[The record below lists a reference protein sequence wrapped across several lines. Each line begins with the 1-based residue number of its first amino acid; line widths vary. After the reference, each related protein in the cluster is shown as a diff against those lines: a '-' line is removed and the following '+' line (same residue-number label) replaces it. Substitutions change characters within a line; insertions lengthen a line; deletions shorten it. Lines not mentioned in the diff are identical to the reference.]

1 MKCFV
6 DVPDLDVDGFKH
18 IGDGKIRLY
27 KGGGGGGP
35 QTTTSYSTN
44 LPEYAKPY
52 YEELLKQTG
61 KSIFKTD
68 AEGNVTGVQPYQPY
82 TNERIAGFTPEEKA
96 IQQQTMGLTTRPEF
110 GSATQGLT
118 GAGATSGAAAGTGLT
133 QAFGY
138 QASPLE
144 RLGVRAGGPFGGRE
158 ASYYMSPFQM
168 GVSDVAAR
176 EVQRRADLQNRD
188 EAMASIGRGTFG
200 GARQA
205 LMQAERERGTQQA
218 ISDIYTRGQQAS
230 FESAQQQFERD
241 RAARMRA
248 QESTLQAE
256 MDRRRLEQQ
265 GAQFEA
271 GLGKDIGLAGLG
283 YGIDASKGLGALGAT
298 AQKAELERLA
308 ASGDAAAQERLQQ
321 QERLDLNYQQ
331 EMEKRNYER
340 GLLEYYSN
348 ILRGTAGALGST
360 QVQYQARPSLGQQ
373 AAGLGIAGLGAYLR
387 S

>member
-1 MKCFV
+1 MKWFT
-6 DVPDLDVDGFKH
+6 DTPDLDVDGFKH
-18 IGDGKIRLY
+18 VGDGKIRLY
-27 KGGGGGGP
+27 KGGGGGP

-61 KSIFKTD
+61 KSVFTTD
-68 AEGNVTGVQPYQPY
+68 SSGNVTGIQDYQPY
-82 TNERIAGFTPEEKA
+82 TGERIAGFTPQEQQ
-96 IQQQTMGLTTRPEF
+96 IQQQVIGQQTRPEF
-110 GSATQGLT
+110 GMATQGLT
-118 GAGATSGAAAGTGLT
+118 GAGAMSGAAAGTGLQ

-144 RLGVRAGGPFGGRE
+144 RMGVRAGGPFGMGQ
-158 ASYYMSPFQM
+158 AAFYMSPYQM

-176 EVQRRADLQNRD
+176 EVQRRADIDKQQ
-188 EAMASIGRGTFG
+188 EAMGSIGRGTFG

-205 LMQAERERGTQQA
+205 LLQAERERGTQQA
-218 ISDIYTRGQQAS
+218 IGDIYTKGQQAA
-230 FESAQQQFERD
+230 FESAQQQYERD
-241 RAARMRA
+241 RAANLRA
-248 QESTLQAE
+248 QQSTLEAE

-265 GAQFEA
+265 GSQFEA

-283 YGIDASKGLGALGAT
+283 YGIDVSKGLGALGST

-308 ASGDAAAQERLQQ
+308 AAGDAAAQQRLQE
-321 QERLDLNYQQ
+321 QERLDLDYQQ

>member
-1 MKCFV
+1 MKWFT
-6 DVPDLDVDGFKH
+6 DTPDLDVDGFKH
-18 IGDGKIRLY
+18 VGDGKIRLY
-27 KGGGGGGP
+27 KGGGGG
-35 QTTTSYSTN
+35 QTTSYSTN

-68 AEGNVTGVQPYQPY
+68 AEGNVTGIQQYQPY
-82 TNERIAGFTPEEKA
+82 TGERIAGFTPQEQQ
-96 IQQQTMGLTTRPEF
+96 IQQQVMGQQTRPEF
-110 GSATQGLT
+110 GAATQGLT
-118 GAGATSGAAAGTGLT
+118 GAGAMSGAAAGAGLQ
-133 QAFGY
+133 QALNY

-144 RLGVRAGGPFGGRE
+144 RMGVQAGGPFGMGQ
-158 ASYYMSPFQM
+158 AAYYMSPFQM
-168 GVSDVAAR
+168 GVSDIAAR
-176 EVQRRADLQNRD
+176 EVQRRANIDKQQ
-188 EAMASIGRGTFG
+188 EAMSSIGRGTFG

-205 LMQAERERGTQQA
+205 LLQAERERGTQQT
-218 ISDIYTRGQQAS
+218 IGDIYAKGQQAA
-230 FESAQQQFERD
+230 FTQAQEQFERD
-241 RAARMRA
+241 RAARLRA
-248 QESTLQAE
+248 QEATLQSE

-283 YGIDASKGLGALGAT
+283 YGIDVSKGLGALGAT
-298 AQKAELERLA
+298 AQKAELERLSA
-308 ASGDAAAQERLQQ
+308 AGDAAAQQRLQE
-321 QERLDLNYQQ
+321 QERLDLEYQT

-340 GLLEYYSN
+340 SLLEYYSN

-360 QVQYQARPSLGQQ
+360 QVQYQPRPSFGQQ